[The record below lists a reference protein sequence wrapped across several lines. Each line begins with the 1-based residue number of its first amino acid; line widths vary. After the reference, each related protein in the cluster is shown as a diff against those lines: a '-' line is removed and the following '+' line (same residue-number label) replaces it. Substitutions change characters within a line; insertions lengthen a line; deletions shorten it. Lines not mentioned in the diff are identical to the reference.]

1 VGYWNNSIQQIRTF
15 GGEISMKEVSILVE
29 EVSLSFP
36 KKKSILN
43 IFSRSKSEDFL
54 ALENI
59 SFSVK
64 KGEVIGII
72 GRNGCGKSTL
82 LRVIAGIFSPDMGQC
97 KSSGKISLLAGL
109 GTGFTG
115 HLTGRQNALLY
126 GSILGH
132 NEKLMKKLMPEIVSF
147 SELESFIDEPLRTYS
162 AGMKAR
168 LGLAVASAL
177 NPEILLI
184 DEVLGVGDPVFKEK
198 SKAKI
203 LEMVADAGT
212 VVLVSHS
219 FGLMT
224 SICDRVIHMNEGK
237 IMFEGNSKE
246 AIASYYES
254 EERRN

>member
-1 VGYWNNSIQQIRTF
+1 MSEQSI
-15 GGEISMKEVSILVE
+15 VVE
-29 EVSLSFP
+29 DVSLSFP
-36 KKKSILN
+36 KKKGILQILKRTN
-43 IFSRSKSEDFL
+43 TSSFL
-54 ALENI
+54 ALDSV
-59 SFSVK
+59 SFSIK
-64 KGEVIGII
+64 RGEVVGII

-82 LRVIAGIFSPDMGQC
+82 LRIIAGIFSPDQGTC
-97 KSSGKISLLAGL
+97 KSAGKISLLAGL

-115 HLTGRQNALLY
+115 HLTGRENAFLY

-132 NEKLMKKLMPEIVSF
+132 EQAVMKELMDEIISF

-198 SKAKI
+198 SKKKI
-203 LEMVADAGT
+203 LDMVSEAGT
-212 VVLVSHS
+212 VVIVSHS

-224 SICDRVIHMNEGK
+224 SICDRVIHMSDGK
-237 IMFEGNSKE
+237 IKFIGDPQE
-246 AIASYYES
+246 AISSYYAS
-254 EERRN
+254 EEGRK

>member
-1 VGYWNNSIQQIRTF
+1 MMSQSII
-15 GGEISMKEVSILVE
+15 VE
-29 EVSLSFP
+29 DVSLSFP
-36 KKKSILN
+36 KKKSILQMLK
-43 IFSRSKSEDFL
+43 KSDTSSFL
-54 ALENI
+54 ALDKIN
-59 SFSVK
+59 FSVK
-64 KGEVIGII
+64 KGEVVGII

-82 LRVIAGIFSPDMGQC
+82 LRIIAGIFSPDKGTC
-97 KSSGKISLLAGL
+97 KSAGKISLLAGL

-115 HLTGRQNALLY
+115 HLTGRENALLY

-132 NEKLMKKLMPEIVSF
+132 EQAVMKELMDEIIAF

-198 SKAKI
+198 SKKKI
-203 LEMVADAGT
+203 LDMVSEAGT
-212 VVLVSHS
+212 VVIVSHS

-224 SICDRVIHMNEGK
+224 SICDRVIHMSDGK
-237 IMFEGNSKE
+237 IKFIGEPQE
-246 AIASYYES
+246 AISSYYAS
-254 EERRN
+254 EEGRK

>member
-1 VGYWNNSIQQIRTF
+1 MN
-15 GGEISMKEVSILVE
+15 EISILVDG
-29 EVSLSFP
+29 VSLSFP

-43 IFSRSKSEDFL
+43 IFKKSKSSDFL
-54 ALENI
+54 ALDKVG
-59 SFSVK
+59 FSVN
-64 KGEVIGII
+64 KGEVLGII

-82 LRVIAGIFSPDMGQC
+82 LRIIAGIFTPDEGQC

-115 HLTGRQNALLY
+115 HLTGRQNAFLY
-126 GSILGH
+126 GSILG
-132 NEKLMKKLMPEIVSF
+132 NDEKIMKGLMPEIITF
-147 SELESFIDEPLRTYS
+147 SELESFIDQPLRTYS

-203 LEMVADAGT
+203 LDMVAGAGT

-224 SICDRVIHMNEGK
+224 SICDRVIHMSEGK
-237 IMFEGNSKE
+237 ICFDGNPKE
-246 AIASYYES
+246 AIESYYES
-254 EERRN
+254 EERRI

>member
-1 VGYWNNSIQQIRTF
+1 MREQSI
-15 GGEISMKEVSILVE
+15 VVE
-29 EVSLSFP
+29 DVSLSFP
-36 KKKSILN
+36 KKKSISQILR
-43 IFSRSKSEDFL
+43 RSVTSSFL
-54 ALENI
+54 ALDNV
-59 SFSVK
+59 SLSVK
-64 KGEVIGII
+64 RGEVVGII

-82 LRVIAGIFSPDMGQC
+82 LRIIAGIFSPDQGNC
-97 KSSGKISLLAGL
+97 RSAGKISLLAGL

-115 HLTGRQNALLY
+115 HLTGRENAFLY

-132 NEKLMKKLMPEIVSF
+132 EQTVMKELMEEIISF

-198 SKAKI
+198 SKKKI
-203 LEMVADAGT
+203 LDMVSEAGT
-212 VVLVSHS
+212 VVIVSHS

-224 SICDRVIHMNEGK
+224 SICDRVIHMSDGK
-237 IMFEGNSKE
+237 IKFVGQPKE
-246 AIASYYES
+246 AIASYYAS
-254 EERRN
+254 EEGRN

>member
-1 VGYWNNSIQQIRTF
+1 MSEQSI
-15 GGEISMKEVSILVE
+15 VVE
-29 EVSLSFP
+29 DVSLSFP
-36 KKKSILN
+36 KKKSILQ
-43 IFSRSKSEDFL
+43 IFKTTDSSSFL
-54 ALENI
+54 ALNSV

-64 KGEVIGII
+64 RGEVLGII

-82 LRVIAGIFSPDMGQC
+82 LRVIAGIFSPDKGQC
-97 KSSGKISLLAGL
+97 RSAGKISLLAGL

-115 HLTGRQNALLY
+115 HLTGRENAFLY

-132 NEKLMKKLMPEIVSF
+132 EQAVMKELMEEIISF
-147 SELESFIDEPLRTYS
+147 SELEAFIDEPLRTYS

-198 SKAKI
+198 SKKKI
-203 LEMVADAGT
+203 LDMVAEAGT
-212 VVLVSHS
+212 VVIVSHS

-224 SICDRVIHMNEGK
+224 SICDRVIHMSDGRIQFIGEP
-237 IMFEGNSKE
+237 KE
-246 AIASYYES
+246 AVASYYAL
-254 EERRN
+254 EEGRK

>member
-1 VGYWNNSIQQIRTF
+1 MMGQSII
-15 GGEISMKEVSILVE
+15 VE
-29 EVSLSFP
+29 DVSLSFP
-36 KKKSILN
+36 KKKSILQMLK
-43 IFSRSKSEDFL
+43 KSDTSSFL
-54 ALENI
+54 ALDKIN
-59 SFSVK
+59 FSVK
-64 KGEVIGII
+64 KGEVVGII

-82 LRVIAGIFSPDMGQC
+82 LRIIAGIFSPDKGTC
-97 KSSGKISLLAGL
+97 KSAGKISLLAGL

-115 HLTGRQNALLY
+115 HLTGRENAFLY

-132 NEKLMKKLMPEIVSF
+132 EEAVMKELMDEIIAF

-198 SKAKI
+198 SKKKI
-203 LEMVADAGT
+203 LDMVSEAGT
-212 VVLVSHS
+212 VVIVSHS

-224 SICDRVIHMNEGK
+224 SICDRVIHMSDGK
-237 IMFEGNSKE
+237 IKFIGEPQE
-246 AIASYYES
+246 AISSYYAS
-254 EERRN
+254 EEGRK

>member
-1 VGYWNNSIQQIRTF
+1 MS
-15 GGEISMKEVSILVE
+15 EISILVDD
-29 EVSLSFP
+29 VSLSFP
-36 KKKSILN
+36 KKKSILQ
-43 IFSRSKSEDFL
+43 ILKKAESSAFF
-54 ALENI
+54 ALKGVN
-59 SFSVK
+59 FTVNR
-64 KGEVIGII
+64 GEVLGII

-82 LRVIAGIFSPDMGQC
+82 LRVIAGIFSPDRGEC
-97 KSSGKISLLAGL
+97 RSSGKISLLAGL

-115 HLTGRQNALLY
+115 HLTGRQNAFLY

-132 NEKLMKKLMPEIVSF
+132 DEKIMKSLMPEIISF
-147 SELESFIDEPLRTYS
+147 SELEQFIDEPLRTYS

-198 SKAKI
+198 SKKKI
-203 LEMVADAGT
+203 LDMVAT

-224 SICDRVIHMNEGK
+224 SICDRVIHMSEGK
-237 IMFEGNSKE
+237 IIYDGDPTE

-254 EERRN
+254 EERRK

>member
-1 VGYWNNSIQQIRTF
+1 MTEQSI
-15 GGEISMKEVSILVE
+15 VVE
-29 EVSLSFP
+29 DVSLSFP
-36 KKKSILN
+36 KKKTIVQILKRTAT
-43 IFSRSKSEDFL
+43 SSFL
-54 ALENI
+54 ALDKV

-64 KGEVIGII
+64 RGEVVGII

-82 LRVIAGIFSPDMGQC
+82 LRIIAGIFSPDQGKC
-97 KSSGKISLLAGL
+97 RSAGKISLLAGL

-115 HLTGRQNALLY
+115 HLTGRENAFLY

-132 NEKLMKKLMPEIVSF
+132 EQAVMKDLMEEIISF

-198 SKAKI
+198 SKKKI
-203 LEMVADAGT
+203 LDMVSEAGT
-212 VVLVSHS
+212 VVIVSHS

-224 SICDRVIHMNEGK
+224 SICDRVIHMSDGK
-237 IMFEGNSKE
+237 IKFIGKPQE
-246 AIASYYES
+246 AISSYYAS
-254 EERRN
+254 EEGRK

>member
-1 VGYWNNSIQQIRTF
+1 MS
-15 GGEISMKEVSILVE
+15 EISILVDDL
-29 EVSLSFP
+29 SLSFP
-36 KKKSILN
+36 KKKSILQ
-43 IFSRSKSEDFL
+43 ILKKTESSAFF
-54 ALENI
+54 ALKGVN
-59 SFSVK
+59 FTVNR
-64 KGEVIGII
+64 GEVLGII

-82 LRVIAGIFSPDMGQC
+82 LRVIAGIFSPDRGEC
-97 KSSGKISLLAGL
+97 RSSGKISLLAGL

-115 HLTGRQNALLY
+115 HLTGRQNAFLY

-132 NEKLMKKLMPEIVSF
+132 DEKIMKSLMPEIISF
-147 SELESFIDEPLRTYS
+147 SELEQFIDEPLRTYS

-198 SKAKI
+198 SKKKI
-203 LEMVADAGT
+203 LDMVAGAGT

-224 SICDRVIHMNEGK
+224 SICDRVIHMSEGK
-237 IMFEGNSKE
+237 IIYDGDPTE

-254 EERRN
+254 EKKRK

>member
-1 VGYWNNSIQQIRTF
+1 MRAQSI
-15 GGEISMKEVSILVE
+15 VVE
-29 EVSLSFP
+29 DVSLSFP
-36 KKKSILN
+36 KKKSILQMLK
-43 IFSRSKSEDFL
+43 RSATSSFL
-54 ALENI
+54 ALDKIN
-59 SFSVK
+59 FSVK
-64 KGEVIGII
+64 RGEVVGII

-82 LRVIAGIFSPDMGQC
+82 LRIIAGIFSPDEGTC
-97 KSSGKISLLAGL
+97 RSAGKISLLAGL

-115 HLTGRQNALLY
+115 HLTGRENAFLY

-132 NEKLMKKLMPEIVSF
+132 EQAVMKELMDEIIAF

-198 SKAKI
+198 SKKKI
-203 LEMVADAGT
+203 LDMVSEAGT
-212 VVLVSHS
+212 VVIVSHS

-224 SICDRVIHMNEGK
+224 SICDRVIHMSDGK
-237 IMFEGNSKE
+237 IKFIGDPQE
-246 AIASYYES
+246 AISSYYAS
-254 EERRN
+254 EEGRK

>member
-1 VGYWNNSIQQIRTF
+1 MSDQSI
-15 GGEISMKEVSILVE
+15 VVE
-29 EVSLSFP
+29 DVSLSFP
-36 KKKSILN
+36 KKKGIVQILKGTN
-43 IFSRSKSEDFL
+43 TSSFL
-54 ALENI
+54 ALDSV

-64 KGEVIGII
+64 RGEVVGII

-82 LRVIAGIFSPDMGQC
+82 LRIIAGIFSPDQGTC
-97 KSSGKISLLAGL
+97 KSAGKISLLAGL

-115 HLTGRQNALLY
+115 HLTGRENAYLY

-132 NEKLMKKLMPEIVSF
+132 EQAVMKELMDEIISF

-198 SKAKI
+198 SKKKI
-203 LEMVADAGT
+203 LDMVSEAGT
-212 VVLVSHS
+212 VVIVSHS

-224 SICDRVIHMNEGK
+224 SICDRVIHMSDGK
-237 IMFEGNSKE
+237 IKFIGDPQE
-246 AIASYYES
+246 AISSYYAL
-254 EERRN
+254 EEGRK